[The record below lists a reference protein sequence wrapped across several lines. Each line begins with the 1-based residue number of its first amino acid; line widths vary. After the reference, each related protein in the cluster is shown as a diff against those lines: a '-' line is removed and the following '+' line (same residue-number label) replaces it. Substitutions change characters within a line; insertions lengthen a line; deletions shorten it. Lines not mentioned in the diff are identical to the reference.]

1 MAFEFHFQ
9 QNSFIDIVHRQLYYY
24 ATLGDHTPL
33 PSWLLFDPADL
44 TFSGQ
49 APLLSAMPQS
59 WSIELIAS
67 DVAGFAGATA
77 AFSLAIASH
86 SLSFVPM
93 EQYVNITGG
102 SRLNFTTLFSQLHQ
116 TAVGGQGIQ
125 LASVTT
131 SSFPPWASLNNTT
144 LVVTGNVPDDA
155 MDQSFSVSVT
165 DTLGGSATIGT
176 LIAHAGQPFFY
187 HFDDSLFN
195 EPNLTLSVVLPVA
208 ATWLQF
214 DTASSDLT
222 GTVPSQT
229 APTGITAMLVAKTS
243 ALAAVQTQGFTIS
256 VEAASSSASS
266 MVASSSRN
274 TPYPTA
280 LSFSPSAHAN
290 MEDGRPLS
298 AGKLAAVVLLS
309 LLALAIL
316 IALLMLCMRRRRRR
330 GGYER
335 HSRSPSKKRTISRPL
350 SIPGA
355 AYINVT
361 TSVQRDVEKQEE
373 EQSGP
378 SQEADAP
385 PQIALDLPSRT
396 TSKRSRW
403 LKRFSHLSQV
413 SSLGN
418 GEDAIRADHNI
429 PEWGED
435 SRALHTPHDSFSV
448 PAEMA
453 RHSRHLSQSS
463 PTKRALRRIQER
475 RQSKMS
481 VGLGIDI
488 GDEATLPRHSS
499 RRSRHRRGTS
509 SLGLSAAMDR
519 SSQASSSTRGT
530 SLMSTVPSDFP
541 HPPSRLTYTLSRS
554 YPRLAVNEADRHRS
568 IRLVGRSDS
577 TADNRSVNEK
587 RQSFIR
593 NRASTSIQSP
603 LFAHGSRAS
612 SNVRGDGN
620 GSKATSSVGSVRKS
634 RRGKS
639 MLTDYSASSSLE
651 PHRESKR
658 LSARVRS
665 AFAPD
670 FPRAVT
676 QSSLGADDEGVL
688 NDRDSSSGFETVSSP
703 DSEEDLAS
711 QLARPRHQRSWVLP
725 GEASPTPPPAPPT
738 SRQVSSGRRS
748 VSAAGSG
755 LMRQK
760 WKDRIEERSSSPLSA
775 VAAATAAKP
784 GRRERKTSQ
793 KDRKNTLSEPISLVS
808 NDSLSRAKLERPKL
822 VHTTSSRPV
831 SVEQVK
837 RLSSFKAET
846 DTGAGAQAVEVT
858 EAKVEHAT
866 DLEGSGLLLVADG
879 YGKSGT
885 QRSNAS
891 GPAFL

>member
-33 PSWLLFDPADL
+33 PSWLLFDPATL

-67 DVAGFAGATA
+67 DVAGFAGAAA
-77 AFSLAIASH
+77 AFNLVIGSH

-93 EQYVNITGG
+93 EQYVNMTGG
-102 SRLNFTTLFSQLHQ
+102 TLLNFTTLFSQLHQ
-116 TAVGGQGIQ
+116 TAAGDPGIQ

-131 SSFPPWASLNNTT
+131 SSFPPWASLNNRT
-144 LVVTGNVPDDA
+144 LVITGNVPDNV

-165 DTLGGSATIGT
+165 DTLGGSATSVVHLLTGNTSLFSGSIGT

-195 EPNLTLSVVLPVA
+195 GRNLTLSVVLPVA
-208 ATWLQF
+208 GKWLQF
-214 DTASSDLT
+214 DAASSDLT

-229 APTGITAMLVAKTS
+229 AATGIAAMLVAKTS

-266 MVASSSRN
+266 MVASSSRT
-274 TPYPTA
+274 TPYPTSM
-280 LSFSPSAHAN
+280 SFSPSAHAT
-290 MEDGRPLS
+290 MEDGHPLS
-298 AGKLAAVVLLS
+298 A
-309 LLALAIL
+309 
-316 IALLMLCMRRRRRR
+316 
-330 GGYER
+330 
-335 HSRSPSKKRTISRPL
+335 
-350 SIPGA
+350 
-355 AYINVT
+355 
-361 TSVQRDVEKQEE
+361 VQRDVEKQEG

-378 SQEADAP
+378 PQEADVP

-396 TSKRSRW
+396 MSKRSMW
-403 LKRFSHLSQV
+403 LIRFSHLSQV

-463 PTKRALRRIQER
+463 PTKCALRRIQER
-475 RQSKMS
+475 RQSRMS

-499 RRSRHRRGTS
+499 RRSRHRRGAS

-519 SSQASSSTRGT
+519 SSQASFSTRGT
-530 SLMSTVPSDFP
+530 SLLSTVPSDFP
-541 HPPSRLTYTLSRS
+541 HPPSRSTYTLSRS
-554 YPRLAVNEADRHRS
+554 YP
-568 IRLVGRSDS
+568 SDS

-587 RQSFIR
+587 RRSFIR

-620 GSKATSSVGSVRKS
+620 GSKATSSVGSTHKS
-634 RRGKS
+634 RRGKN

-676 QSSLGADDEGVL
+676 QSSLGADDEDVL

-738 SRQVSSGRRS
+738 SRQVSSGCRS
-748 VSAAGSG
+748 VSSAGSG

-760 WKDRIEERSSSPLSA
+760 WKDRIKERSSSPLSA
-775 VAAATAAKP
+775 VAAAPAAKP
-784 GRRERKTSQ
+784 VRRERKTSQ
-793 KDRKNTLSEPISLVS
+793 KDRKNTLSEPVSLVS
-808 NDSLSRAKLERPKL
+808 NDSLSRAKLARPKL

-846 DTGAGAQAVEVT
+846 DTGAGAQAVDVT
-858 EAKVEHAT
+858 EAEVEHAT
-866 DLEGSGLLLVADG
+866 DLEASVLLLVADG